1 MGYVFKFAYDGSEFS
16 GYQKGNGEN
25 SVEDTIIRRLMA
37 AGINC
42 GIRSAARTDRG
53 VSAVGNAV
61 YIDSDERPE
70 KISGIVNS
78 GGKNL
83 ILHSYAAV
91 DSTFRPRHCD
101 MKVYR
106 YILAS
111 ESVQLDIISSI
122 LHRFEGT
129 HDFSCFSRTDGRIP
143 IRTIDRIDVR
153 QSGNLVYVDFYG
165 QSFLWNQIRSIIAY
179 SLWNQESNPLCDPF
193 DLKSRFSGLAE
204 PCFLVLM
211 DIFYSGIQF
220 INVPS
225 PKFPKI
231 LRDEIH
237 HTEAKLVT
245 EKFLLDRVTGE
256 APDFSYTFN
265 HPWDHRS

>member
-37 AGINC
+37 AGIDC

-61 YIDSDERPE
+61 YIDSEERPE

-78 GGKNL
+78 SGKNL
-83 ILHSYAAV
+83 VLHSYAAV

-101 MKVYR
+101 MKMYR

-111 ESVQLDIISSI
+111 EFVQLDIFSSI

-129 HDFSCFSRTDGRIP
+129 HDFSCFSRTDGRRP
-143 IRTIDRIDVR
+143 IRTIERIDTR
-153 QSGNLVYVDFYG
+153 QFGNVVYVDFYG

-179 SLWNQESNPLCDPF
+179 SLLNQEANPHGDPF
-193 DLKSRFSGLAE
+193 DLKSRFSGLAD
-204 PCFLVLM
+204 PYSLVLM
-211 DIFYSGIQF
+211 DIFYAGVEFKSI
-220 INVPS
+220 PS
-225 PKFPKI
+225 PKFSKV
-231 LRDEIH
+231 LREEIH
-237 HTEAKLVT
+237 HTEVKIIREKL
-245 EKFLLDRVTGE
+245 LLDRVTGK
-256 APDFSYTFN
+256 DLGLSYTFN

>member
-25 SVEDTIIRRLMA
+25 SVEDTILRRLRT
-37 AGINC
+37 AGIDC

-83 ILHSYAAV
+83 FLHSYAVV
-91 DSTFRPRHCD
+91 DSAFRPRHCD

-106 YILAS
+106 YIIAS
-111 ESVQLDIISSI
+111 ESVQFDVISSI
-122 LHRFEGT
+122 LHQFEGT
-129 HDFSCFSRTDGRIP
+129 HDFSCFSRTDGRRP
-143 IRTIDRIDVR
+143 IRTINRIDVR
-153 QSGNLVYVDFYG
+153 QVGNMVYVDFYG

-179 SLWNQESNPLCDPF
+179 SLRNQESNPHGNPF
-193 DLKSRFSGLAE
+193 DLKSRFSGLAD
-204 PCFLVLM
+204 PYSLVLM
-211 DIFYSGIQF
+211 DIFYAGVEF
-220 INVPS
+220 ISVPF
-225 PKFPKI
+225 PKFPKM
-231 LRDEIH
+231 LREEVL
-237 HTEAKLVT
+237 HTEVKLVR
-245 EKFLLDRVTGE
+245 EKFLLDRVTGKE
-256 APDFSYTFN
+256 PDFSYTFN
-265 HPWDHRS
+265 HPWDHRL

>member
-1 MGYVFKFAYDGSEFS
+1 MGHVFKFAYDGSEFS

-25 SVEDTIIRRLMA
+25 SVEDSIIRRLKA
-37 AGINC
+37 AGIDC

-129 HDFSCFSRTDGRIP
+129 HDLSCFSRTDGRRP

-153 QSGNLVYVDFYG
+153 QFGNMVYVDFYG

-193 DLKSRFSGLAE
+193 DLKSRYSGLAD
-204 PCFLVLM
+204 PYSLVLM
-211 DIFYSGIQF
+211 DIFYAGVQF
-220 INVPS
+220 TGVQS
-225 PKFPKI
+225 AKFSRL
-231 LRDEIH
+231 LREEIH
-237 HTEAKLVT
+237 HTEVRLVR
-245 EKFLLDRVTGE
+245 EKFLLDRVTGKDH
-256 APDFSYTFN
+256 DFSYAFN
-265 HPWDHRS
+265 HPRDHKS